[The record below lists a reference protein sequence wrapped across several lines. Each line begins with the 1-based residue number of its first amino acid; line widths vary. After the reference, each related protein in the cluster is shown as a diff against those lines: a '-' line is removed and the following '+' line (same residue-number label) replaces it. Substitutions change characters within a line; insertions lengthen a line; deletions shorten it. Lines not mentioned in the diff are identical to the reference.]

1 MGFMDK
7 MLRKTAGPNEGSQE
21 LPHPATP
28 VDAVPSQA
36 GEHDGLPARWYAP
49 QDGNSDRF
57 IDANGLPTLRLIPY
71 RDTGGEHVLRLCE
84 DGTGLLVGPTDR
96 RLSRAGIYVSQLRGE
111 AHHQAECRAG
121 NFYPGETVR
130 LVREPENPYDRN
142 AVAVYDATGKHM
154 AAYVN
159 KQKARTLAK
168 LIDSGAGI
176 EAISIRGTRSGLA
189 CDQVAILA
197 ASPEVL
203 RHVLSPRPADAPQ
216 PAHER

>member
-7 MLRKTAGPNEGSQE
+7 LLRKTVRPNDGSQE
-21 LPHPATP
+21 APQRATP
-28 VDAVPSQA
+28 VDAVASQA
-36 GEHDGLPARWYAP
+36 GERDGLPDRWYVP

-57 IDANGLPTLRLIPY
+57 IGATGLPTLRLIPY
-71 RDTGGEHVLRLCE
+71 RDTGGEQVLRLCE
-84 DGTGLLVGPTDR
+84 DGTGLLVGPTDH
-96 RLSRAGIYVSQLRGE
+96 RLARAGMYVSQLRGE

-121 NFYPGETVR
+121 NFYPGEPVR

-168 LIDSGAGI
+168 LIDSGAEI

-197 ASPEVL
+197 ASSEVL
-203 RHVLSPRPADAPQ
+203 RHVLSPRPTDAPH

>member
-1 MGFMDK
+1 MNKLF
-7 MLRKTAGPNEGSQE
+7 RKTERLDEASQKAAQR
-21 LPHPATP
+21 ATP

-36 GEHDGLPARWYAP
+36 VVHDGLPDSWYVP
-49 QDGNSDRF
+49 QGGNPNRF
-57 IDANGLPTLRLIPY
+57 VGGNGLPTLRLISY

-96 RLSRAGIYVSQLRGE
+96 RLPRAGIYVSQLRGE
-111 AHHQAECRAG
+111 AHHEAECRAG
-121 NFYPGETVR
+121 NFYPGEPVR

-142 AVAVYDATGKHM
+142 AVAVYDATGKYM

-168 LIDSGAGI
+168 LIDSGAEI
-176 EAISIRGTRSGLA
+176 EAISIRGTRSGVG

-197 ASPEVL
+197 ASPDVL
-203 RHVLSPRPADAPQ
+203 RHVLSPRPAGAPR

>member
-7 MLRKTAGPNEGSQE
+7 LLRKTERMDEASQE
-21 LPHPATP
+21 ATRLATP
-28 VDAVPSQA
+28 ADAVPVKV
-36 GEHDGLPARWYAP
+36 GEGDGLPDRWYVP
-49 QDGNSDRF
+49 QGGDPDRF
-57 IDANGLPTLRLIPY
+57 IGANGLPTLRLIPY

-84 DGTGLLVGPTDR
+84 DDTGLLVGPTDR
-96 RLSRAGIYVSQLRGE
+96 RLPRAGVYISQLRGE
-111 AHHQAECRAG
+111 AHHRAECRAG
-121 NFYPGETVR
+121 NFTSGEPVR

-142 AVAVYDATGKHM
+142 AVAVYDATGKYM

-168 LIDSGAGI
+168 LMDSGAEI
-176 EAISIRGTRSGLA
+176 QAISIRGTRSGIG

-197 ASPEVL
+197 ASPDVL
-203 RHVLSPRPADAPQ
+203 RHVLSPRPAGAPQ